1 METELLITHVGV
13 QLIADIPP
21 HRLKSV
27 IKNRMYYLN
36 RKKKKLF
43 NKYLI

>member
-1 METELLITHVGV
+1 METHILITLVGI

-21 HRLKSV
+21 HRLKTV